1 MPEWP
6 RELVTGVSLLPEVK
20 LELDKLVVLVDA
32 VVDVVT
38 VVFAVVFEAEDRDV
52 EEVDNVVEDVVSQ
65 NKTGL
70 LAKEEDEDI

>member
-1 MPEWP
+1 MTIVAVA
-6 RELVTGVSLLPEVK
+6 VT
-20 LELDKLVVLVDA
+20 
-32 VVDVVT
+32 VDVVT